1 MKQLSGVVL
10 RLLPHLPLAAALFG
24 ADLLARWRP
33 GAARTARGARLSGIS
48 VIVPERGTP
57 DLLAETLAA
66 LERALEAVAEPQQV
80 IVVVNGAARADYAG
94 LQQRWPSYEWQF
106 HADALGYNGAIA
118 AGLAAARHGWSYLLN
133 SDMRLAPDA
142 LAQLLPYRLD
152 HVFAV
157 TSQIFFTDADRRR
170 EETGWSDFHANAE
183 HAEVYERDPG
193 NLRIARGNL
202 YPGGGS
208 SLCRT
213 AELRRYVA
221 DSRDYR
227 PFYWEDADWGIRAWS
242 EGWELVFCP
251 LSHAHHHHRGTV
263 RRYFEADEV
272 ARVIRRNELL
282 FDLRHR
288 WTRRHPL
295 RSLQRLSRIDA
306 VSRCEL
312 RGIGLAIRAFRS
324 RLATERARHHGLRF
338 ERITQ
343 DHWYWPRPHD
353 DRRRPRV
360 LLVSPFALFPPAHG
374 GARRIA
380 ELVARLSDD
389 VDFFLLGDEASLYG
403 PASEPWLEHFRG
415 AHLLEGRG
423 DIAGESTLDLPTRL
437 TRHAWPGLR
446 TALDVATAQFRPD
459 IVQVEFMELAEL
471 AQGRIAGPGA
481 PRWLL
486 CLHDVYLD
494 SASRANDGRT
504 NDDGASDARQRAA
517 IAAYDSV
524 VACSAEDAAL
534 LAPQPATLIGNGAI
548 DRRASHVPSPD
559 GLLLFMG
566 PFRYAQNLHGIL
578 AFIDHAWPA
587 LRAEFPGL
595 RLRILG
601 GAESAAIAATDARLR
616 GPGIELV
623 SAFVDPAPHLADCS
637 LSINPQVDIR
647 GSSIKLIESLLAGRI
662 CVSTAD
668 GARGFAEAGL
678 GALVCSPD
686 INRMAAQIAPLL
698 RDAQRRH
705 RLERADD
712 DILDNF
718 TWDAMAARQR
728 EVYRTLCPEDT
739 P

>member
-1 MKQLSGVVL
+1 MAGVSRLKHLPGAVL
-10 RLLPHLPLAAALFG
+10 RLLPHVPLALAMFG

-33 GAARTARGARLSGIS
+33 GAARSARGARVSGIS
-48 VIVPERGTP
+48 AIVPERGTP
-57 DLLAETLAA
+57 DLLTETLAA
-66 LERALEAVAEPQQV
+66 LELALAAVAEPQQV
-80 IVVVNGAARADYAG
+80 IVVVNGAPQADYAN
-94 LQQRWPSYEWQF
+94 LQQRWPGYDWQF
-106 HADALGYNGAIA
+106 HAEALGYNGAIE

-142 LAQLLPYRLD
+142 LARLLPYRYD
-152 HVFAV
+152 HVFAI
-157 TSQIFFTDADRRR
+157 TSQIFFTDPDRRR
-170 EETGWSDFHANAE
+170 EETGWSDFHANVE

-193 NLRIARGNL
+193 SMRVARGNL

-221 DSRDYR
+221 DSRDYS

-251 LSHAHHHHRGTV
+251 VSHAHHHHRGTV
-263 RRYFEADEV
+263 RRYFDADEV
-272 ARVIRRNELL
+272 ARVISRNELL

-306 VSRCEL
+306 VSRREL
-312 RGIGLAIRAFRS
+312 RGIGLAVRAFRS

-343 DHWYWPRPHD
+343 DHWYWPRRDD

-389 VDFFLLGDEASLYG
+389 VDFFLLSDEASLYG
-403 PASEPWLEHFRG
+403 PASEPWLTHFRG

-423 DIAGESTLDLPTRL
+423 DIAGEAALDLPARL

-446 TALDVATAQFRPD
+446 AALDAATTQFRPD

-471 AQGRIAGPGA
+471 AQDRAAVAGA

-494 SASRANDGRT
+494 SADP
-504 NDDGASDARQRAA
+504 ASDARQRTA
-517 IAAYDSV
+517 IASYDGV

-548 DRRASHVPSPD
+548 DRRAAYVPSPD

-578 AFIDHAWPA
+578 AFIDGAWPA
-587 LRAEFPGL
+587 LRAEFPQL

-601 GAESAAIAATDARLR
+601 GAESAAMAESDARLR
-616 GPGIELV
+616 GAGIELI
-623 SAFVDPAPHLADCS
+623 SAFVDPAPHLAGCS

-647 GSSIKLIESLLAGRI
+647 GSSIKLIESLLAGRV
-662 CVSTAD
+662 CVSTGD
-668 GARGFAEAGL
+668 GARGFADAGL

-686 INRMAAQIAPLL
+686 IGGMAARIAPLL
-698 RDAQRRH
+698 RDAQQRH

-728 EVYRTLCPEDT
+728 EVYRTLCPEDK

>member
-1 MKQLSGVVL
+1 MNKLKHLSGALL

-24 ADLLARWRP
+24 ADLLARLRP
-33 GAARTARGARLSGIS
+33 GAARSARGARLSGIS

-80 IVVVNGAARADYAG
+80 VVVVNGAAQADYAA
-94 LQQRWPSYEWQF
+94 LQTRWPSYEWQF
-106 HADALGYNGAIA
+106 HTDALGYNGAIE

-142 LAQLLPYRLD
+142 LAQLLPYRHD

-157 TSQIFFTDADRRR
+157 TSQIFFTDPDRRR
-170 EETGWSDFHANAE
+170 EETGWSDFHANTE
-183 HAEVYERDPG
+183 RAEVYERDPG
-193 NLRIARGNL
+193 SMRVARGNL

-208 SLCRT
+208 SLCRS

-251 LSHAHHHHRGTV
+251 VSHAYHHHRGTV

-306 VSRCEL
+306 VSRREL
-312 RGIGLAIRAFRS
+312 RGIGLALRAFRS
-324 RLATERARHHGLRF
+324 RLATERARGHGLRF
-338 ERITQ
+338 ERITR
-343 DHWYWPRPHD
+343 DHWYWPRRDD

-380 ELVARLSDD
+380 ELVARLSDE
-389 VDFFLLGDEASLYG
+389 VDFFLLSDEASLYG
-403 PASEPWLEHFRG
+403 PASEPWLKHFRG

-423 DIAGESTLDLPTRL
+423 DIAGEAVLDLPARL
-437 TRHAWPGLR
+437 VRHAWPGLR
-446 TALDVATAQFRPD
+446 SALEVSVAQFRPD
-459 IVQVEFMELAEL
+459 IVQVEFMELAGL
-471 AQGRIAGPGA
+471 AQGRDAVPAA

-494 SASRANDGRT
+494 SADP
-504 NDDGASDARQRAA
+504 ASDAQQRAM
-517 IAAYDSV
+517 IANYDSV
-524 VACSAEDAAL
+524 VACSGEDAAL
-534 LAPQPATLIGNGAI
+534 LAPRPATLIGNGAI
-548 DRRASHVPSPD
+548 DRRAGHRPSPE

-578 AFIDHAWPA
+578 AFIDHAWPV
-587 LRAEFPGL
+587 LRTEFPQL

-623 SAFVDPAPHLADCS
+623 SAFVDPAPHLAECT
-637 LSINPQVDIR
+637 LSINPQIDIR
-647 GSSIKLIESLLAGRI
+647 GSSIKLIESLLAGRV

-668 GARGFAEAGL
+668 GARGFAAYGL

-686 INRMAAQIAPLL
+686 IAGMAAHIAALL
-698 RDAQRRH
+698 RDAEPRH
-705 RLERADD
+705 RLERAND

-728 EVYRTLCPEDT
+728 EVYRTLCPEDS

>member
-1 MKQLSGVVL
+1 MNRLTHLSGAVL

-33 GAARTARGARLSGIS
+33 GTPRSARGARLSGIS

-66 LERALEAVAEPQQV
+66 LERALDAVAEPQQV
-80 IVVVNGAARADYAG
+80 IVVVNGAAHADYAG
-94 LQQRWPSYEWQF
+94 LQLRWPGYEWQF
-106 HADALGYNGAIA
+106 HAEALGYNGAIE
-118 AGLAAARHGWSYLLN
+118 AGLAAARYGWSYLLN

-142 LAQLLPYRLD
+142 LAQLLPYRHD

-157 TSQIFFTDADRRR
+157 TSQIFFTDPGRRR

-183 HAEVYERDPG
+183 RAEVYERDPG
-193 NLRIARGNL
+193 GMRVARGNL

-208 SLCRT
+208 SLCRS

-227 PFYWEDADWGIRAWS
+227 PFYWEDADWGVRAWS

-251 LSHAHHHHRGTV
+251 VSHAHHHHRGTV
-263 RRYFEADEV
+263 RRYFDADEV

-306 VSRCEL
+306 VSRREL
-312 RGIGLAIRAFRS
+312 RGLGLALRAFRS
-324 RLATERARHHGLRF
+324 RLATERARGHGLRF

-343 DHWYWPRPHD
+343 DHWYWPRRND
-353 DRRRPRV
+353 GRRRPRV

-380 ELVARLSDD
+380 ELVARLSDE

-403 PASEPWLEHFRG
+403 PASEPWLTHFRG

-423 DIAGESTLDLPTRL
+423 DIAGEAAQDLPARL
-437 TRHAWPGLR
+437 ARHTWPGLR
-446 TALDVATAQFRPD
+446 AALDTAIAQFRPD
-459 IVQVEFMELAEL
+459 IVQVEFMELAGL
-471 AQGRIAGPGA
+471 VQDRAAVPGA

-494 SASRANDGRT
+494 
-504 NDDGASDARQRAA
+504 ASDPAGDALQRAV

-524 VACSAEDAAL
+524 VACSGEDAAL
-534 LAPQPATLIGNGAI
+534 LAPLPAALIGNGAT
-548 DRRASHVPSPD
+548 DRRAGHLPSPD

-578 AFIDHAWPA
+578 AFIDHAWPV
-587 LRAEFPGL
+587 LRAEFPQL

-601 GAESAAIAATDARLR
+601 GAESAAIAATDARLC

-623 SAFVDPAPHLADCS
+623 SAFVDPAPHLAECS

-647 GSSIKLIESLLAGRI
+647 GSSIKLIESLLAGRV

-668 GARGFAEAGL
+668 GARGFAAAGL
-678 GALVCSPD
+678 GALVCCPD
-686 INRMAAQIAPLL
+686 IAGMAAYIAPLL
-698 RDAQRRH
+698 RDAELRH
-705 RLERADD
+705 RRERADD

-718 TWDAMAARQR
+718 TWNAMAARQR
-728 EVYRTLCPEDT
+728 EVYRTLCPEDC